1 MCCAPFFGD
10 GFVMKVQPCSSASSA
25 NTGSK
30 HTVLITHYL
39 TSYHLLQQGAA
50 AQLQGGALSLATEV
64 SGLGPLFRLRATLH
78 NHGKGAL
85 RDLLVVVQPPAAV
98 YALPEG
104 AQRGVPLLLPL
115 THLSLVRP
123 CCSLPGSKRMISTQ
137 KSILCTKPKKR
148 LLLFWGC
155 IPEQQDLHTG
165 RSAAVWW
172 CRGVFRR
179 RAGGGVCSRERGPRA
194 DSQCVCTRATAG
206 GRVTKAR
213 VFTKPVA
220 TTRWY
225 M

>member
-1 MCCAPFFGD
+1 MCCAPFLGD

-137 KSILCTKPKKR
+137 KSILCTKPKKKAIAF
-148 LLLFWGC
+148 LGV
-155 IPEQQDLHTG
+155 HTRTTRPAHRTFRCSLVVQRRVPPTCG
-165 RSAAVWW
+165 WW
-172 CRGVFRR
+172 CLQQG
-179 RAGGGVCSRERGPRA
+179 AGTPC
-194 DSQCVCTRATAG
+194 
-206 GRVTKAR
+206 
-213 VFTKPVA
+213 
-220 TTRWY
+220 
-225 M
+225 